1 MINFP
6 ERLRSARK
14 AKGWSLQELAEQVG
28 NISKQALGKY
38 EQGLMK
44 PEDST
49 LFALTQALGLNPSYF
64 LKPARVDLGAVSFR
78 KKASLKVKERAVLEE
93 QIRDY
98 LDRYLEIEEL
108 LHIKHEFTNPL
119 GRAAKVSSYEEVE
132 QAAALLLTKW
142 KLGINPIPNV
152 IETLEDN
159 GICVFVLPGPASFD
173 GLATWVGELPVVV
186 LNANNTVDRRRFTA
200 LHELAHI
207 LLTITAADEKEEERF
222 CHRFANAML
231 LPREVALREL
241 GAVRTSISHGE
252 LLSVKKQYGISVQAI
267 IRRAYD
273 LTIIKE
279 SYYRYFCIK
288 IAPNRKEQ
296 GFGRY
301 TFEGETTQSYRF
313 EQLLFRLVAESIVT
327 ESKAA
332 ALGGMSVSAFR
343 EKIDPVL
350 S

>member
-6 ERLRSARK
+6 DRLRSARK

-44 PEDST
+44 PEVDT
-49 LFALTQALGLNPSYF
+49 LFGLTKALGVKPDYF
-64 LKPARVDLGAVSFR
+64 LKPARVDLGAISFR

-108 LHIKHEFTNPL
+108 LQIQHEFVNPL
-119 GRAAKVSSYEEVE
+119 GRANKVSSYEEVE
-132 QAAALLLTKW
+132 QAAYSLLTKW
-142 KLGINPIPNV
+142 KLGVNPIPNV

-159 GICVFVLPGPASFD
+159 GICVFVLDAPASFD
-173 GLATWVGELPVVV
+173 GLATWVGKLPVVV
-186 LNANNTVDRRRFTA
+186 LNGTNTVDRRRFTA
-200 LHELAHI
+200 LHELAH
-207 LLTITAADEKEEERF
+207 LLLQINAADDKEEEKF

-231 LPREVALREL
+231 LPKEVALREL
-241 GAVRTSISHGE
+241 GEVRTSISYGE
-252 LLSVKKQYGISVQAI
+252 LLSIKKQYGISVQAI
-267 IRRAYD
+267 MRRAFD
-273 LTIIKE
+273 LGIIKD

-288 IAPNRKEQ
+288 IAPNRKEE
-296 GFGRY
+296 GFSRF
-301 TFEGETTQSYRF
+301 TFEGETMKSYRF

-332 ALGGMSVSAFR
+332 ALGGMSVSALR

-350 S
+350 A